1 MAGRHELSDEQW
13 AAVGPLPPGKAGDR
27 GRTAADNRLFVNAVL
42 WVLRTGAAWRDLPPR
57 YGNWNSAWRRFDRWA
72 KAGRWAALA
81 GALGEPDLSEIHV
94 DSTSVRAHQAA
105 STGRRRP
112 GEKSRR
118 PTSDAA
124 SAAVAAG

>member
-1 MAGRHELSDEQW
+1 MAGRHKLSYEQR
-13 AAVGPLPPGKAGDR
+13 AAIEPLLVGMAGDR
-27 GRTAADNRLFVNAVL
+27 GRTAADNRLFLNAVL

-57 YGNWNSAWRRFDRWA
+57 YGNWNSTWRRFDRRA

-81 GALGEPDLSEIHV
+81 EALGGPDLSELHV
-94 DSTSVRAHQAA
+94 DSTVVRAHQAA

-118 PTSDAA
+118 PTTAAA
-124 SAAVAAG
+124 SAEVVAG